1 MLRAPLPLIMAV
13 VLTATLNAIAAS
25 EKSSGK
31 DSEPVRLNRVSF
43 EYAKALIQDGHVV
56 TGMEKPW
63 TASTPSAEEA
73 NHFIGKSGWPQYAKW
88 HLGVSESL
96 RETTKHRYKFPFGDF
111 TNVYRSALVAAKT
124 RAAQTHHNDIR
135 DAATELLALIDKQPA
150 VPVAP
155 PAPEKKPD
163 KKPEKKK

>member
-1 MLRAPLPLIMAV
+1 MLRTPLPLIMAV
-13 VLTATLNAIAAS
+13 FLAATFNVTAAS
-25 EKSSGK
+25 EKSSAK

-43 EYAKALIQDGHVV
+43 EFAKSLIQDGHVV
-56 TGMEKPW
+56 TGTEKPW
-63 TASTPSAEEA
+63 SASTPSAEDA
-73 NHFIGKSGWPQYAKW
+73 NHFIGKFGWPQYAKW

-150 VPVAP
+150 PVAP
-155 PAPEKKPD
+155 PAPEKKP
-163 KKPEKKK
+163 EKKK

>member
-1 MLRAPLPLIMAV
+1 MLRTPLLLIMAV
-13 VLTATLNAIAAS
+13 LLAATFNATAAS
-25 EKSSGK
+25 EKSSAK

-43 EYAKALIQDGHVV
+43 EFAKSLIQDGHVV
-56 TGMEKPW
+56 TGTEKPW
-63 TASTPSAEEA
+63 SASTPSAEDA
-73 NHFIGKSGWPQYAKW
+73 NRFIGKFGWPQYAKW

-135 DAATELLALIDKQPA
+135 DAATELLDMIDH
-150 VPVAP
+150 P
-155 PAPEKKPD
+155 PASSPTLAPT
-163 KKPEKKK
+163 PTPTPKKKK

>member
-1 MLRAPLPLIMAV
+1 MLRTPLPLILAV
-13 VLTATLNAIAAS
+13 FLAVTLNATAAP

-31 DSEPVRLNRVSF
+31 DTEPVRLNRASF
-43 EYAKALIQDGHVV
+43 EFAKSLIQEGHVDSD
-56 TGMEKPW
+56 KPW
-63 TASTPSAEEA
+63 SGSTPTAEEA
-73 NHFIGKSGWPQYAKW
+73 NHFIGKSGWLQYAKW

-135 DAATELLALIDKQPA
+135 DAATELLTLIDKRGPTPEPTPEPS
-150 VPVAP
+150 VPQ
-155 PAPEKKPD
+155 KKAG
-163 KKPEKKK
+163 KKK